1 MVKNGNLVIEVLTNM
16 LINLWPNPSKKVGK
30 MAKKVG
36 KKVGRHFKNINKYVN
51 GQNKSG
57 QKIKSGQ
64 AVSLGA
70 ADFAGFCGQ
79 IF

>member
-1 MVKNGNLVIEVLTNM
+1 M
-16 LINLWPNPSKKVGK
+16 L
-30 MAKKVG
+30 MAK
-36 KKVGRHFKNINKYVN
+36 
-51 GQNKSG
+51 NKSG